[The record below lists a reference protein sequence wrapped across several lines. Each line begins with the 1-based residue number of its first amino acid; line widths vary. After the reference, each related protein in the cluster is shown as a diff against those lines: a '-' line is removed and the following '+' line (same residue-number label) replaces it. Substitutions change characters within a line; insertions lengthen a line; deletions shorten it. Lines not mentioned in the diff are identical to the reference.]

1 MLKQAMQL
9 DEDLADFE
17 RQLALSSIIAQQ
29 KLDSRF
35 AELRERLERF
45 NQDLE
50 ALRLR
55 GKFIGNDTNKKA
67 GDDLQECDQYRNIL
81 ITRFRK
87 ITNAYKAHVKKQD
100 AEQRRQLMGDQ
111 RESKVS
117 SSASAVN
124 NNDRT
129 QSTVQ
134 RSVNDALKR
143 ASQLMSAEIER
154 SAESLKSLESSSK
167 LLNDTGNV
175 YGEELQHALGKTDEA
190 LTKLAQRE
198 FTDKVLIILAV
209 SVFMAVVAYIVKER
223 LLSSSSRV

>member
-1 MLKQAMQL
+1 MLKQAIQL

-35 AELRERLERF
+35 TELRQRLERF

-55 GKFIGNDTNKKA
+55 GKFIGNDTNNKA
-67 GDDLQECDQYRNIL
+67 ADDLQECDQYRNIL

-87 ITNAYKAHVKKQD
+87 ITNAYKAYVKKQD
-100 AEQRRQLMGDQ
+100 AEQRRQLLGDQ

-124 NNDRT
+124 NIDRT

-167 LLNDTGNV
+167 LLNDTANV
-175 YGEELQHALGKTDEA
+175 YGEELKHALGKTDEA

>member
-9 DEDLADFE
+9 DEDLANFE

-35 AELRERLERF
+35 TELRERLERF

-55 GKFIGNDTNKKA
+55 GKFIGSDTNIKA
-67 GDDLQECDQYRNIL
+67 GDDMQECDQYRNIL

-100 AEQRRQLMGDQ
+100 AEQRRQLLGDQ

-117 SSASAVN
+117 SAAAA
-124 NNDRT
+124 NNDRN

-223 LLSSSSRV
+223 LSSSSSRL